1 MSASVSRPPSP
12 LRQAFRASLKALPEE
27 QDLTDALSTV
37 EDACARMRQQIN
49 FRVDNNAVGANYT
62 MLDAIRRL
70 GGDLMA
76 AADDY
81 QNGRSS

>member
-1 MSASVSRPPSP
+1 MPASVARPPV
-12 LRQAFRASLKALPEE
+12 RQALRASLKVHPEE
-27 QDLTDALSTV
+27 QVLANALSTV

-49 FRVDNNAVGANYT
+49 FRVDNDAVGATHT

-76 AADDY
+76 AADEY
-81 QNGRSS
+81 QNGRTQ